1 MITLDPSSSL
11 PINEQIKSG
20 LRGLVSRGLLKPGD
34 PAPSVRGLAAEL
46 KVNPNTV
53 ARALRELAEEGLIAS
68 RRGEAGSIAADAPR
82 RAEAGLAEARRRF
95 DEAVGLARRAGL
107 EWDELE
113 SALRQAR
120 RRKA

>member
-1 MITLDPSSSL
+1 MITLDPASPV

-20 LRGLVSRGLLKPGD
+20 LRGLVSRGILKPGD

-53 ARALRELAEEGLIAS
+53 ARALRELSEEGVIES
-68 RRGEAGSIAADAPR
+68 RRGEAGCIAADALK
-82 RAEAGLAEARRRF
+82 RAAAGLEEARERF
-95 DEAVGLARRAGL
+95 EESVTLARRAGL
-107 EWDELE
+107 DWDDLE

-120 RRKA
+120 RRKI